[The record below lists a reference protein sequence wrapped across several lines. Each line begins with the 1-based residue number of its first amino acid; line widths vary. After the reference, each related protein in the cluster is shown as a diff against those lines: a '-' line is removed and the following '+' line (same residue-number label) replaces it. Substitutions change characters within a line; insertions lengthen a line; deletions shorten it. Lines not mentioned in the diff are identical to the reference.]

1 MRKRLGGSLEPVD
14 DIGRESLAKIAAG
27 DLVRADVKRPRNLA
41 HHRKYWALISM
52 IYANQTR
59 YRSPEELNDAI
70 KVHVGHCTL
79 MTLRDGTEVRIPK
92 SIAFHAMDQAEFEA
106 FYERVIDVVVS
117 EIIPGLSREDLK
129 RELSEFTEAGY

>member
-1 MRKRLGGSLEPVD
+1 
-14 DIGRESLAKIAAG
+14 
-27 DLVRADVKRPRNLA
+27 
-41 HHRKYWALISM
+41 
-52 IYANQTR
+52 
-59 YRSPEELNDAI
+59 
-70 KVHVGHCTL
+70 